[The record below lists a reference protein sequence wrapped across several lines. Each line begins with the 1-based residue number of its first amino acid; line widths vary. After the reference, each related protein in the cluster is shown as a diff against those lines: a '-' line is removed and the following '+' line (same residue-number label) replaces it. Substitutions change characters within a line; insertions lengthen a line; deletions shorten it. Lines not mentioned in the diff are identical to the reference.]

1 MMDLRLININLGLNV
16 DLSSVRSSRP
26 KQKVNKSN
34 VDRLLQNCLFFTIVS
49 VLLAAIAG
57 CQNEMPPP
65 RPMLAWYVFDE
76 RSGAF
81 RDAAADCS
89 AQSAGRYQI
98 SLMPLPSDAD
108 QQREQ
113 LVRRLAARDPAIDIV
128 GMDVIWTAEFAEA
141 GWIKPWPKHISE
153 RISKGRLPVTVE
165 SGRYKN
171 RLWAIPFTSNAQL
184 LWYRKDR
191 FNKPSVTWQELIQ
204 LAEATGQSGAIQLQG
219 QRYEGLTVFFVSLLA
234 SAGGSVLNQK
244 GEVSLE
250 KQPSLEAL
258 RLMKRIASS
267 PAASLSLATD
277 REDQA
282 RLAFETGEPS
292 FMVNYSF
299 VWPSAHQNAPEVA
312 ENMAYARWPAVN
324 KKQVRHVTVGG
335 INLGVAAYGR
345 HPKLAFE
352 AAECLASASNQI
364 KAAIKGGMPP
374 TLEALYDVPEV
385 RRHFPFADMLRDTL
399 RDAVL
404 RPPSPV
410 YNDIS
415 LAISRTL
422 HPMKDIEPE
431 TDLQKLQLTVQRAL
445 DSEGLL

>member
-1 MMDLRLININLGLNV
+1 MIG
-16 DLSSVRSSRP
+16 
-26 KQKVNKSN
+26 
-34 VDRLLQNCLFFTIVS
+34 
-49 VLLAAIAG
+49 G

-65 RPMLAWYVFDE
+65 QPRLAWYVFDE

-81 RDAAADCS
+81 REAAADCS
-89 AQSAGRYQI
+89 AQSGGRYRI

-113 LVRRLAARDPAIDIV
+113 LVRRLAAHDQAIDIV

-141 GWIKPWPKHISE
+141 GWIKPWPKDTSE
-153 RISKGRLPVTVE
+153 RISKGRLPIAVE

-171 RLWAIPFTSNAQL
+171 QLWAIPFTSNAQL

-191 FNKPSVTWQELIQ
+191 FNEAPTTWQQLITQ
-204 LAEATGQSGAIQLQG
+204 AEATGRPGAIQLQG
-219 QRYEGLTVFFVSLLA
+219 QRYEGYTVFFVSLLA
-234 SAGGSVLNQK
+234 STGGSVLTEGGK
-244 GEVSLE
+244 VSLAE
-250 KQPSLEAL
+250 RPSLETL
-258 RLMKRIASS
+258 RMMKRIATSS
-267 PAASLSLATD
+267 AASQSLASD

-282 RLAFETGEPS
+282 RLAFETGIPS

-299 VWPSAHQNAPEVA
+299 VWPSAHQNAPAVA
-312 ENMAYARWPAVN
+312 ENMAFVRWPALDEN
-324 KKQVRHVTVGG
+324 HASRVTVGG
-335 INLGVAAYGR
+335 INLAVAAYGR
-345 HPKLAFE
+345 HPQLAFE
-352 AAECLASASNQI
+352 AAECLASAKNQI

-374 TLEALYDVPEV
+374 TLEALYDAPEV
-385 RRHFPFADMLRDTL
+385 RRQFPFADVLRDTL

-415 LAISRTL
+415 MAISRTL
-422 HPMKDIEPE
+422 HPMKNIDPE
-431 TDLQKLQLTVQRAL
+431 TDLPKLRRAIQSAL